1 MRSERKHRRPRAA
14 TVLCTVG
21 WLLPLALGCRL
32 TDPDEVDRRPNVVR
46 GSDGRES
53 REPQTVVPEAPDSG
67 ADAPALP
74 DVALPS
80 DRFDVAP
87 DSAAADVAGGIDRG
101 AAIIDAGDAAD
112 PIPQCTEE
120 GEPSCDDFDRN
131 ARRNGSGS

>member
-46 GSDGRES
+46 GSDGREA
-53 REPQTVVPEAPDSG
+53 REPQTVVPEGPDSG

-74 DVALPS
+74 DLALPS

-87 DSAAADVAGGIDRG
+87 DSADAARGIDRG
-101 AAIIDAGDAAD
+101 AAIIDAGDVAN
-112 PIPQCTEE
+112 PIPQCSEE
-120 GEPSCDDFDRN
+120 GEPSCDDLDRN
-131 ARRNGSGS
+131 ARRNGFGS